1 MFKVG
6 EKYKIYKNITAV
18 LKEKKWVT
26 AVVEHIPEHERF
38 VRFRLHF
45 TNMYGENSS
54 YVESYTM
61 SELTEMMKS
70 GELVRA

>member
-6 EKYKIYKNITAV
+6 QRYRIYKTGALE
-18 LKEKKWVT
+18 LKDKKWIN

>member
-6 EKYKIYKNITAV
+6 QRYRFYKNRALET
-18 LKEKKWVT
+18 KDKKWVN
-26 AVVEHIPEHERF
+26 AVVEHIPSHGRF
-38 VRFRLHF
+38 VRFRMHF
-45 TNMYGENSS
+45 TNMFGEHSS
-54 YVESYTM
+54 YVESFTM

>member
-1 MFKVG
+1 MFKEG
-6 EKYKIYKNITAV
+6 QRYKFYKIGV
-18 LKEKKWVT
+18 LGLKEKKWVN
-26 AVVEHIPEHERF
+26 AVVEHIPLHGRF
-38 VRFRLHF
+38 VRFRMHF

>member
-6 EKYKIYKNITAV
+6 EKYKIYKNITAE
-18 LKEKKWVT
+18 LKEKKWVK
-26 AVVEHIPEHERF
+26 AVAEHIPEHERF